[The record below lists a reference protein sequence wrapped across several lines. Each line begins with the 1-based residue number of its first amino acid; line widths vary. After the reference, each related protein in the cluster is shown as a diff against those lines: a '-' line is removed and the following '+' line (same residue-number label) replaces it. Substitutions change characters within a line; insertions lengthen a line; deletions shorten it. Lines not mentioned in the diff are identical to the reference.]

1 MLLRPQNTE
10 LRSTEI
16 QKAKPSTAFI
26 GPAFAG
32 SLYFDEEYPL
42 ILPSYGIGFIRAGFE
57 KARKSTLWHAML
69 LVISILLEASIAVI
83 AVLAARQG
91 RPYLYGLAFTFIA
104 YVIYDLARFMQWP
117 VEGPLLSGLFLLAS
131 VAALVA
137 VWGLYRNPPVK

>member
-1 MLLRPQNTE
+1 MH
-10 LRSTEI
+10 S
-16 QKAKPSTAFI
+16 
-26 GPAFAG
+26 
-32 SLYFDEEYPL
+32 
-42 ILPSYGIGFIRAGFE
+42 
-57 KARKSTLWHAML
+57 ML

-91 RPYLYGLAFTFIA
+91 RPYIYGLAFTFLA

-137 VWGLYRNPPVK
+137 VWGLYRNRPANRNGLLSASEIYANRMRAATCAG

>member
-1 MLLRPQNTE
+1 L
-10 LRSTEI
+10 SH
-16 QKAKPSTAFI
+16 S
-26 GPAFAG
+26 
-32 SLYFDEEYPL
+32 
-42 ILPSYGIGFIRAGFE
+42 
-57 KARKSTLWHAML
+57 ML

-131 VAALVA
+131 VAALAA